1 VTSTPIDLIRSR
13 IAPLRSDLLSHPI
26 YGRIDGLDALRVF
39 MEYHVFAVWDFMSL
53 LKALQRRV
61 CCVDV
66 PWTPPA
72 DPAACRLVNEIVLGE
87 ESDLDD
93 EGGACSHFDLYRRAM
108 RRCGAET
115 GPIDRLV
122 EEIRGGRGVR
132 STIEAV
138 GLPGPVRLF
147 VGHTFEVIEEGDVC
161 AIASAFT
168 FGREGLLPD
177 VFRRIVEEL
186 SAAPTGTLDAFR
198 YYLDRHIEVDDGEH
212 GPMAERLV
220 ESLCGE
226 DPARWRAAE
235 VAAMGS
241 LRARTHLWDGVCDRL
256 DGR

>member
-13 IAPLRSDLLSHPI
+13 IAPLRSSLLSHPI
-26 YGRIDGLDALRVF
+26 YARIDGIDALRAF
-39 MEYHVFAVWDFMSL
+39 MEFHVFAVWDFMSL
-53 LKALQRRV
+53 LKALQRLV

-72 DPAACRLVNEIVLGE
+72 DPAACRLINQIVTGE
-87 ESDLDD
+87 ESDVDD

-132 STIEAV
+132 SAIESV
-138 GLPGPVRLF
+138 GLPVPVRRF
-147 VGHTFEVIEEGDVC
+147 VGYTFEVIEGGDVC

-177 VFRRIVEEL
+177 VFRRLVEE
-186 SAAPTGTLDAFR
+186 SASVPGGPLDALR

-212 GPMAERLV
+212 GPMADRLV

-235 VAAMGS
+235 IAAVGS
-241 LRARTHLWDGVCDRL
+241 LRARAILWDGVCDRL
-256 DGR
+256 DVR